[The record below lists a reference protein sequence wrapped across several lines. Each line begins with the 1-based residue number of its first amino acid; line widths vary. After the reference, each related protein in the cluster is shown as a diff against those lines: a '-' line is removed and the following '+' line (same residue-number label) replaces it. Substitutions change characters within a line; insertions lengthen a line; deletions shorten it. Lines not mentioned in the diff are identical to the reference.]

1 MFFELYFF
9 PHFVSIEK
17 SHKTPHDLRLLQS
30 FSLFLF
36 PVTPYSPYWVLT
48 TDYTSFSVVYSCTDI
63 LRIFHVDYAWILSR
77 SRFLPYDTVQYAKEL
92 LYKEGIDVFRMKATN
107 QMGCKDD

>member
-1 MFFELYFF
+1 MSQFSSVYF
-9 PHFVSIEK
+9 HRFVLF
-17 SHKTPHDLRLLQS
+17 TN
-30 FSLFLF
+30 FCTFYSLFLPFFSF
-36 PVTPYSPYWVLT
+36 PVTPYSPYWILT
-48 TDYTSFSVVYSCTDI
+48 TDYNSFSVVYSCTDI

-77 SRFLPYDTVQYAKEL
+77 SRFLPYEAVQYAKEL